1 MTTLYNL
8 HTDGDQYRITKFID
22 GNPEASYLL
31 SHTECQCPAG
41 HRPTCRHRQMLP
53 AMLLQEIANTHWFFD
68 WDGGKVVTDING
80 TLKQWI
86 DDFSAKDTEQ
96 DTLPTIAT
104 YIELPANADVAK
116 EFAKLLEASPDAN
129 CHTLPN
135 GDCVSEGPCMHTPTP
150 TPKQSWRRI

>member
-96 DTLPTIAT
+96 DTLPAPGHTDLMISPEA
-104 YIELPANADVAK
+104 IDEALERNPLPVK
-116 EFAKLLEASPDAN
+116 
-129 CHTLPN
+129 
-135 GDCVSEGPCMHTPTP
+135 
-150 TPKQSWRRI
+150 SWRRI

>member
-31 SHTECQCPAG
+31 SHSECQCPAG
-41 HRPTCRHRQMLP
+41 HRATCRHRQMLP
-53 AMLLQEIANTHWFFD
+53 EMLEAGLCDTHWFVN
-68 WDGGKVVTDING
+68 WDSGKTIVDFSGVP
-80 TLKQWI
+80 QSYY

-96 DTLPTIAT
+96 DTLPA
-104 YIELPANADVAK
+104 
-116 EFAKLLEASPDAN
+116 
-129 CHTLPN
+129 
-135 GDCVSEGPCMHTPTP
+135 P

>member
-1 MTTLYNL
+1 
-8 HTDGDQYRITKFID
+8 
-22 GNPEASYLL
+22 
-31 SHTECQCPAG
+31 
-41 HRPTCRHRQMLP
+41 MLP
-53 AMLLQEIANTHWFFD
+53 DMLMLNLVDTHWF
-68 WDGGKVVTDING
+68 WNYEQRMATDFEGSQVALYETVAEGPLAEEDCTGHIASAHDPKICG
-80 TLKQWI
+80 ICGVHI
-86 DDFSAKDTEQ
+86 DSLRPPEGTEQ
-96 DTLPTIAT
+96 DILPTIAT